1 MIGVDALNR
10 WNEVN
15 CMCRNQYDVYSGG
28 PDIWVECIRDSSM
41 ALSLN
46 LPPFVQHYLVSIL
59 QDYLDQP
66 DRFDTLLG
74 VELLQALLM
83 TAPRAQLIEISS
95 VSLLTAGLFPGRA
108 DQMNVSVGYFITLS
122 QRSFN
127 LLSKCSDRA
136 ELQNVKHLERY
147 CMPMV
152 DALLN
157 MHLQMGAGEGLTV
170 EAAQALWASH
180 RSQFAHQM
188 LKLHLKH

>member
-1 MIGVDALNR
+1 MDALKR

-15 CMCRNQYDVYSGG
+15 YMCRNQYEIYSGS
-28 PDIWVECIRDSSM
+28 PDIWAQWICDSSM

-46 LPPFVQHYLVSIL
+46 LPPSVQRYLISIL

-66 DRFDTLLG
+66 DRFDTLVG
-74 VELLQALLM
+74 VDLLQALLM
-83 TAPRAQLIEISS
+83 TAPRTQLIEIAS
-95 VSLLTAGLFPGRA
+95 VCLLTAGLFPGRA
-108 DQMNVSVGYFITLS
+108 HQMNVSVGYFVTLS

-127 LLSKCSDRA
+127 LLSKCADHA
-136 ELQNVKHLERY
+136 EVQNVRHLEQY

-152 DALLN
+152 DVLLN

-188 LKLHLKH
+188 LKLDSEH